1 MENTKLTKKKTLWAY
16 ILFCLIPLI
25 GGGLSG
31 LVSMEGMK
39 EFATLRQP
47 PLSPPSTLFP
57 IAWTILYILMGV
69 GAAMV
74 YLADTP
80 SWKPPLTLF
89 AIQLGV
95 NLLWSPLFFALK
107 LRFAAFIWLIALLL
121 LVGYM
126 AWEFKK
132 IRPAAG
138 YLQLPYLLWLLF
150 AAYLNFGVWLLNRG

>member
-1 MENTKLTKKKTLWAY
+1 METARTSTKKKVWTY
-16 ILFCLIPLI
+16 ILFCLIPLL

-39 EFATLRQP
+39 AFATLRQP

-57 IAWTILYILMGV
+57 IAWTVLYLLMGI

-74 YLADTP
+74 YLEP
-80 SWKPPLTLF
+80 EPGWKPPLTLF
-89 AIQLGV
+89 AVQLGV

-107 LRFAAFIWLIALLL
+107 LRFAAFIWLLALLVL
-121 LVGYM
+121 AILM
-126 AWEFKK
+126 ASEFKK
-132 IRPAAG
+132 VRTAAG